1 MDTAS
6 TPAAAGGPTHSIGTE
21 SGPRPVGKRV
31 PKGATVVSV
40 RKLSGDMVRLHA
52 RVQEPE
58 LLPELGFS
66 DSYVK
71 VLLTPAAAGY
81 TWPFDPEEVRA
92 TRPREQWPLTRT
104 YTIRAYDP
112 ATALMTLDLVVH
124 EGGGAAQPWI
134 HSLHPDDV
142 FGFLGPGGKWRPD
155 PGPEHF
161 LLIGDSSALPAIAA
175 AMEVLPRGA
184 RAEVFLEV
192 AGEGSEVR
200 LPEVEGV
207 EVTWVHTGTS
217 LPGSRLV
224 QAVTRAR
231 PEVEDTGVFLHGNAE
246 MVRDL
251 RRHLL
256 GERGLERSA
265 LSASGYWRHGC
276 TDEQW
281 RAQKREFNEEMDRE
295 LVRQAPMA

>member
-1 MDTAS
+1 MDATP
-6 TPAAAGGPTHSIGTE
+6 TPAVSDATP
-21 SGPRPVGKRV
+21 SGSRPVGKRV

-40 RKLSGDMVRLHA
+40 GELSGDMVRLHA
-52 RVQEPE
+52 RVQDPSLIPDLE
-58 LLPELGFS
+58 FS
-66 DSYVK
+66 DHYVK
-71 VLLTPAAAGY
+71 VLLTPTGAGY
-81 TWPFDPEEVRA
+81 TWPFDPDEVRA
-92 TRPREQWPLTRT
+92 TRPREEWPLTRT

-112 ATALMTLDLVVH
+112 TSALMTLDLVVH

-134 HSLHPDDV
+134 RSLCPDAV

-155 PGPEHF
+155 PGLAHF

-175 AMEVLPRGA
+175 AIEVLPRGA
-184 RAEVFLEV
+184 RAEVFVEV
-192 AGEGSEVR
+192 AGEESEAP
-200 LPEVEGV
+200 LPEIDGV
-207 EVTWVHTGTS
+207 EVTWVHTGGS

-231 PEVEDTGVFLHGNAE
+231 PEVEGTGVFLHGNAE

-256 GERGLERSA
+256 GARSLERSA

-276 TDEQW
+276 TDEEW
-281 RAQKREFNEEMDRE
+281 RAQKRAFNEEMERE
-295 LVRQAPMA
+295 LVQGAATV